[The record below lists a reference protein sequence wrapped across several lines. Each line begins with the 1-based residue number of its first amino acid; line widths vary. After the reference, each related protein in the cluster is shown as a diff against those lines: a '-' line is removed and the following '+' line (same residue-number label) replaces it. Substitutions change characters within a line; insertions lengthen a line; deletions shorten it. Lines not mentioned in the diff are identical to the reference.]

1 MKKILIILLA
11 LALVFSLAS
20 CRVEEETPAPT
31 PDNSDNNN
39 NNNNNNDDNTVPAL
53 DIEAYK
59 NAVANTS
66 LVSANIK
73 VTASN
78 DYFPNDPLVA
88 EYDVEF
94 KDDGSAVVNFTYMQY
109 NTITPG
115 GTQDITSTYN
125 GYANIAADGTVTG
138 SPISTNVTAAAS
150 VNFNLDLNKMTAS
163 DDHGI
168 LYANIPAA
176 NTASV
181 LGGAIGADVV
191 LTLIV
196 SDGVVTG
203 ATISYVEN
211 GVSYEIVCTY
221 N

>member
-11 LALVFSLAS
+11 LTLVFSLAS
-20 CRVEEETPAPT
+20 CKKDDPAPST
-31 PDNSDNNN
+31 PSAPVVDLAAFQS
-39 NNNNNNDDNTVPAL
+39 
-53 DIEAYK
+53 
-59 NAVANTS
+59 AVANTS

-78 DYFPNDPLVA
+78 DVFPNDPLVA

-94 KDDGSAVVNFTYMQY
+94 KDDGSAVVSFTYMQY
-109 NTITPG
+109 NEIKPG

-125 GYANIAADGTVTG
+125 GYATISADGTVTG
-138 SPISTNVTAAAS
+138 SQVNGTVTAAAS
-150 VNFNLDLNKMTAS
+150 VNFNLDGSKMTVS
-163 DDHGI
+163 EDHGI
-168 LYANIPAA
+168 LRANIPAA

-191 LTLIV
+191 LTLTV
-196 SDGVVTG
+196 SGGAVTG
-203 ATISYVEN
+203 ATINYELG